1 MHIQLF
7 GPSIDGLKPLI
18 IAGDAFPTPIINVF
32 PPFSG
37 FGIPFFF
44 YTKLYCCERVSP
56 FNSSFIGSK
65 SFGF

>member
-1 MHIQLF
+1 M
-7 GPSIDGLKPLI
+7 
-18 IAGDAFPTPIINVF
+18 AGDAFPKPMINVF
-32 PPFSG
+32 PPFFG
-37 FGIPFFF
+37 FGMPFFF

>member
-18 IAGDAFPTPIINVF
+18 IAGDAFPTPMINVF

-37 FGIPFFF
+37 FGMPFFF
-44 YTKLYCCERVSP
+44 TQNCTAVKGLALSTAA
-56 FNSSFIGSK
+56 S
-65 SFGF
+65 